1 MKAKSTVSF
10 TAWDEAS
17 YDEFAGGQKLTNAKV
32 KTAYSGEIEGEG
44 VLEYLMAYRSDE
56 IVNYVG
62 YERVTA
68 SVNGKSGSFVLQHTG
83 VFEGGEAKSTIAVLE
98 NTATD
103 ALKGLSGKASYSAG
117 ENMKADFTLD
127 YALD

>member
-10 TAWDEAS
+10 TSWDEAS

-32 KTAYSGEIEGEG
+32 KTAYAGEIEGEG

-62 YERVTA
+62 YERVTG
-68 SVNGKSGSFVLQHTG
+68 SIKGKSGSFVFAHTG
-83 VFEGGEAKSTIAVLE
+83 VFEGGDAKSTITVLE

-103 ALKGLSGKASYSAG
+103 ELKGLSGKASYSAG
-117 ENMKADFTLD
+117 HDMKADLTLD
-127 YALD
+127 YSLD